1 MNLAFLVTRLEK
13 PSARYRVLQYLPYLR
28 ERNWNTE
35 VFIIPGD
42 RKKRRDLFRK
52 LKGFDVVFLQK
63 KLLSY
68 RDLYLL
74 RRNAR
79 KLVYDFDDAVMFRDT
94 WRGNHYSF
102 KRRWAFART
111 ARNTDRVI
119 AGNSYLMSWAR
130 RYTERVGLLPTPI
143 PMERYPLK
151 DTNPEDEC
159 VTLGWL
165 GSSSTIRYLELI
177 RGALESLSGMFP
189 GIRLKIVSDSFL
201 SFNNIPVENKMWNSE
216 DEISDLHSFDV
227 GLMPLTDDVWT
238 RGKCGFKLL
247 QYMAAGVPVVCSP
260 VGMNREIVQ
269 DGVQGYWA
277 ETQDEWIEKLSLLI
291 RDPLLRKRMADE
303 GRKQVEAN
311 YSLSANS
318 VKLMD
323 MIKFL

>member
-1 MNLAFLVTRLEK
+1 
-13 PSARYRVLQYLPYLR
+13 
-28 ERNWNTE
+28 
-35 VFIIPGD
+35 
-42 RKKRRDLFRK
+42 
-52 LKGFDVVFLQK
+52 
-63 KLLSY
+63 
-68 RDLYLL
+68 
-74 RRNAR
+74 
-79 KLVYDFDDAVMFRDT
+79 
-94 WRGNHYSF
+94 
-102 KRRWAFART
+102 
-111 ARNTDRVI
+111 
-119 AGNSYLMSWAR
+119 
-130 RYTERVGLLPTPI
+130 
-143 PMERYPLK
+143 MERYPLK

-247 QYMAAGVPVVCSP
+247 QYMAAGIPVVCSP
-260 VGMNREIVQ
+260 VGMNRDIVQ

-291 RDPLLRKRMADE
+291 RDPLLRKKMADE
-303 GRKQVEAN
+303 GRKQVDAN

-323 MIKFL
+323 MIESL